1 MTLPLMYTDEEYD
14 YWAECMNE
22 QKLLIDD
29 LRRHL
34 IKLESDYEAGW
45 TDQLSKIRKTAK
57 EINRLLSEVE
67 SL

>member
-1 MTLPLMYTDEEYD
+1 MTNDEEYD

-29 LRRHL
+29 LQRHL
-34 IKLESDYEAGW
+34 IKLQSDYEAGW
-45 TDQLSKIRKTAK
+45 TDRLTKIRKTAK